1 MICGAHDQRIE
12 ELNEQFNQ
20 AQRIVL
26 DNPMLASVITSQRLQ
41 KQIMEKVHKFAT
53 MLQLLLFF
61 NYQLIN
67 AHEPANSLHRN
78 LHQETEQKND
88 SKLNELTKRTKA

>member
-1 MICGAHDQRIE
+1 MICGAHDQRVE

-41 KQIMEKVHKFAT
+41 KQIMEKVRKFAT
-53 MLQLLLFF
+53 MLQLLLF
-61 NYQLIN
+61 LTIN
-67 AHEPANSLHRN
+67 
-78 LHQETEQKND
+78 
-88 SKLNELTKRTKA
+88 